1 MKILGIFAMLLGA
14 AFGFLHIVDT
24 GARFTVVPKAGF
36 TFVDTFIS
44 VDDVIRRYNN
54 RSFAEALRGDPQ
66 LDNLVRNLEKQGLIS
81 PSKKSNSE
89 PQSTKGS
96 DVKVPEQHSKATTTP
111 THDAPIAQNQ
121 KAGSASKAISD
132 SDNFGDERTGILLS
146 ILLKPSQHCPLEGT
160 CETKGFTLKPIDI
173 NGDGINEFIVTD
185 GDSCGS
191 GGCPTLLM
199 AKASDNAWTPLAG
212 NFGGISVI
220 TESTKGY
227 RDIRHTYKIYLSN
240 ATLPWY
246 TAAKKFSWS
255 GREYV
260 ANGRLEPLADY
271 RDVKAAIFDASNA
284 VGNTIYFDAEYR
296 ELGMRMGLPTMLIKV
311 DTTTDMSLWYVFFDS
326 SFNDAVGNLQ
336 VGQRVSIFCR
346 IKELSGL
353 VSQCDLLTMTIN

>member
-1 MKILGIFAMLLGA
+1 MKILGIFAMLLGV
-14 AFGFLHIVDT
+14 AFGFLHIVET
-24 GARFTVVPKAGF
+24 GAGFTVVPKAGF

-81 PSKKSNSE
+81 SSKKSDSE

-96 DVKVPEQHSKATTTP
+96 GATGLEQHSKATTPPTP
-111 THDAPIAQNQ
+111 VAPNQ
-121 KAGSASKAISD
+121 EVNSASKAISD
-132 SDNFGDERTGILLS
+132 NFGNDTFADLLS
-146 ILLKPSQHCPLEGT
+146 ILSKPALHCPSGGT
-160 CETKGFTLKPIDI
+160 CQIKGFTLEPIDI
-173 NGDGINEFIVTD
+173 NGDGKNEFIVTH

-191 GGCPTLLM
+191 GGCITVLM
-199 AKASDNAWTPLAG
+199 AKASDNTWYPLAG
-212 NFGGISVI
+212 NFGGIRVMA
-220 TESTKGY
+220 ESTKGY
-227 RDIRHTYKIYLSN
+227 HDIERIHKIYTNSN
-240 ATLPWY
+240 GPFYSAQ
-246 TAAKKFSWS
+246 KFSWS

-260 ANGRLEPLADY
+260 VNGRLEPLADY

-296 ELGMRMGLPTMLIKV
+296 ELGMRTGLPTMLIKV
-311 DTTTDMSLWYVFFDS
+311 DTTTDLSLWTIFFDS
-326 SFNDAVGNLQ
+326 SFNDAVGNLRE
-336 VGQRVSIFCR
+336 GQRLSIFCR